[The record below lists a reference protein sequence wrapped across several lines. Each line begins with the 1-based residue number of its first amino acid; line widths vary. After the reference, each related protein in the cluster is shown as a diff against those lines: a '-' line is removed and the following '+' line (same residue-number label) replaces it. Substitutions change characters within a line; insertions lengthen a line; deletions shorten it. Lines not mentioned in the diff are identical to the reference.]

1 MLQPHTASPQ
11 AGTAP
16 LVHYY
21 QAYFHHQ
28 LGQVRRVPTEA
39 VSECTVAGPTSGPA
53 RGDVHAHSDQLLR
66 PCGCPPA
73 HQPVHCPLP
82 PHPGR
87 SSKRGSAWRQ
97 ALLCPPITSSPLAC
111 KSWPSCG
118 LQLIMRR
125 RMPGALLCASLE
137 P

>member
-28 LGQVRRVPTEA
+28 LGQVRHVPSGP
-39 VSECTVAGPTSGPA
+39 VSKCTIAGPTSGQT
-53 RGDVHAHSDQLLR
+53 RGDVHAHPDYILR
-66 PCGCPPA
+66 PHGCPPA
-73 HQPVHCPLP
+73 HQPVHCPPP
-82 PHPGR
+82 PHPCR

-97 ALLCPPITSSPLAC
+97 ALLRPPIMSSPLAC
-111 KSWPSCG
+111 KSWPSYG
-118 LQLIMRR
+118 LQLIRCQ
-125 RMPGALLCASLE
+125 RMPGAQHFT
-137 P
+137 